1 MRKEYQSERKN
12 VFADTARA
20 AGGTLVAMGSDDTSS
35 QPQSRSDEAGMAAE
49 LKQLAARVSRLE
61 RELAA
66 MHGQRLPVA
75 SPPPPPPR
83 AVSTPAPAVQNIQ
96 AAGPSLVEGVTP
108 PAGKASLESRLGA
121 QIFNRI
127 GIVALLFAA
136 TLGLKLAIDNQWIG
150 PVGRILI
157 GLIAGTGVV
166 AWSERF
172 RRKGFPAFSYSLK
185 AVGTGVLYL
194 SLWAAFQLYHLL
206 PPTAALLGMILVTA
220 WNAYMAWSQ
229 DAELLAAY
237 ALLGG
242 LATPLLLS
250 TGGDHEIF
258 LFTYLLAIDVAT
270 VLLVRVK
277 PWARLL
283 LGAFPATVAY
293 FIGWYAPFFHEPAF
307 AVTTVF
313 LGLFFLVFVSVSLGT
328 SALQQEGVAEPPR
341 RTGSHIRN
349 ILLPLANAAFVSLA
363 LYSVMQDSD
372 RHWFLPWVMLILAA
386 TYLLITRLPQG
397 AVAAAVHLSL
407 AVVFLTIA
415 IPLKAS
421 GHWITVAWLVEGV
434 ALLWVAM
441 RVASSHADREPPHSN
456 AGDVLRWLSA
466 GSLVLGLGGVIAEP
480 FWFDGGPN
488 ASLLNHNLATALIGV
503 AAFAGT
509 AWMALRARSAGSES
523 SSIWSRFAF
532 AAMAAVDAIAILLSL
547 REIATSRYGSAPH
560 AAFAN
565 ADFGM
570 ALIAL
575 AVLGVVAWASLR
587 VALDD
592 EASLLWA
599 QLAGGSVIAINLI
612 AVLTGVREVGALW
625 PVSTTDPDL
634 ELRRALA
641 ISGFLMIYAAALL
654 AVGFWRR
661 SAFVRWQALALLVFS
676 IGKTFLYDMR
686 NLSQGYRFASFL
698 ALGALL
704 MTISF
709 AYQKDWLSLRDA
721 RKGGSSA
728 DSSVHSE
735 GER

>member
-1 MRKEYQSERKN
+1 
-12 VFADTARA
+12 
-20 AGGTLVAMGSDDTSS
+20 MGSEDTSS
-35 QPQSRSDEAGMAAE
+35 QPQSHADEAGLAAE
-49 LKQLAARVSRLE
+49 LKQLAARVSQLE

-66 MHGQRLPVA
+66 MRAGNPTVTA
-75 SPPPPPPR
+75 VSSSFTPPPPPPKII
-83 AVSTPAPAVQNIQ
+83 PAPTPVVQNIGVV
-96 AAGPSLVEGVTP
+96 GPSPAESATS

-166 AWSERF
+166 VWSERF

-206 PPTAALLGMILVTA
+206 PPTAALIGMIVVTA

-237 ALLGG
+237 ALIGG

-277 PWARLL
+277 QWARLL
-283 LGAFPATVAY
+283 FGAFPATVAY
-293 FIGWYAPFFHEPAF
+293 FIGWYSPFYHEPAF

-313 LGLFFLVFVSVSLGT
+313 IGLFFLVFVSVSLG
-328 SALQQEGVAEPPR
+328 AAVPQQETVAEPAR
-341 RTGSHIRN
+341 RTGSNIRD
-349 ILLPLANAAFVSLA
+349 ILLPLANAAFVSLS

-372 RHWFLPWVMLILAA
+372 RHWFLPWLMLILAA

-441 RVASSHADREPPHSN
+441 RVSSNRPDHEASHSN

-466 GSLVLGLGGVIAEP
+466 GSLVLGLGGVIAVP
-480 FWFDGGPN
+480 FWFDGRLN
-488 ASLLNHNLATALIGV
+488 SSFLNHNLATALIGV
-503 AAFAGT
+503 AAFGGA
-509 AWMALRARSAGSES
+509 AWMALRARSARSES
-523 SSIWSRFAF
+523 RAIWSRFAF
-532 AAMAAVDAIAILLSL
+532 AALVAADAIAILLSL
-547 REIATSRYGSAPH
+547 REVATSRYGSVQH
-560 AAFAN
+560 TAFAN

-570 ALIAL
+570 ALIGL
-575 AVLGVVAWASLR
+575 AVLGAVAWASLR
-587 VALDD
+587 VALAD

-599 QLAGGSVIAINLI
+599 QLSGGSVIAINLI

-641 ISGFLMIYAAALL
+641 VSGFLMVYAAALL
-654 AVGFWRR
+654 AIGFWRR

-721 RKGGSSA
+721 PKEEKPASSG
-728 DSSVHSE
+728 HSE
-735 GER
+735 GERGQ

>member
-1 MRKEYQSERKN
+1 MANRFRCHRRS
-12 VFADTARA
+12 
-20 AGGTLVAMGSDDTSS
+20 AGGTLVAMGSEESFS
-35 QPQSRSDEAGMAAE
+35 QPQSHTDEAGVAAE
-49 LKQLAARVSRLE
+49 LKQLAARVSQLE

-66 MHGQRLPVA
+66 MRAGGRFPAPL
-75 SPPPPPPR
+75 PPPPPPP
-83 AVSTPAPAVQNIQ
+83 AALPVIQHSEVEEAAIADSVVSA
-96 AAGPSLVEGVTP
+96 S
-108 PAGKASLESRLGA
+108 GKGSLESRLGA
-121 QIFNRI
+121 QVFNRI

-166 AWSERF
+166 VWSERF
-172 RRKGFPAFSYSLK
+172 RRKGFSAFSYSLK

-206 PPTAALLGMILVTA
+206 PSSAALVGMILVTA

-237 ALLGG
+237 ALIGG

-250 TGGDHEIF
+250 TGGDHEVF

-283 LGAFPATVAY
+283 FGAFPATAAY
-293 FIGWYAPFFHEPAF
+293 FIGWYWEFYHEPAF
-307 AVTTVF
+307 AVTTAFV
-313 LGLFFLVFVSVSLGT
+313 GLFFVVFASASLGG
-328 SALQQEGVAEPPR
+328 AVPREKEAEKPAR
-341 RTGSHIRN
+341 RGGLHVRD
-349 ILLPLANAAFVSLA
+349 ILLPLANAAFISLA

-372 RHWFLPWVMLILAA
+372 RHWFLPWLMLILAA

-415 IPLKAS
+415 VPLKAS

-434 ALLWVAM
+434 ALLWVAL
-441 RVASSHADREPPHSN
+441 RVGAGRVGRDAPHSN
-456 AGDVLRWLSA
+456 ASDVLRWLSA
-466 GSLVLGLGGVIAEP
+466 GSLVLGLGGVIAVP
-480 FWFDGGPN
+480 FWFDGGLTAP
-488 ASLLNHNLATALIGV
+488 LLNRNLATALIGV
-503 AAFAGT
+503 AAFAGA
-509 AWMALRARSAGSES
+509 AWMALHARAGGGELKAV
-523 SSIWSRFAF
+523 WSRFSF
-532 AAMAAVDAIAILLSL
+532 AALLAVDALAVLLAL
-547 REIATSRYGSAPH
+547 REISTSRYGSAQH
-560 AAFAN
+560 VSFAN

-570 ALIAL
+570 ALVGL
-575 AVLGVVAWASLR
+575 AVLGGVAWAALR
-587 VALDD
+587 IAVVDVAALV
-592 EASLLWA
+592 WA
-599 QLAGGSVIAINLI
+599 QLSGGSVIAINLI
-612 AVLTGVREVGALW
+612 AVLAGVREVATLW
-625 PVSTTDPDL
+625 QVSTTDPDM

-641 ISGFLMIYAAALL
+641 VSGFLMLYGAALL

-709 AYQKDWLSLRDA
+709 AYQKDWLSLRDTL
-721 RKGGSSA
+721 KDETSA
-728 DSSVHSE
+728 ASANPSK
-735 GER
+735 GERGQ

>member
-1 MRKEYQSERKN
+1 
-12 VFADTARA
+12 
-20 AGGTLVAMGSDDTSS
+20 MGSEDTSS
-35 QPQSRSDEAGMAAE
+35 QPQSRADEAGVAAE
-49 LKQLAARVSRLE
+49 LKQLAARVSQLE
-61 RELAA
+61 RELASMRA
-66 MHGQRLPVA
+66 GDRSVSAVPPL
-75 SPPPPPPR
+75 PPPPPPLPQR
-83 AVSTPAPAVQNIQ
+83 RPASGPVMQDVEAVSHSSTERVASA
-96 AAGPSLVEGVTP
+96 SS
-108 PAGKASLESRLGA
+108 KASLESRLGA

-157 GLIAGTGVV
+157 GLLAGTGVV
-166 AWSERF
+166 VWSERF

-185 AVGTGVLYL
+185 AVGAGVLYL

-206 PPTAALLGMILVTA
+206 PPTAALVGMILVTA

-237 ALLGG
+237 ALVGG

-250 TGGDHEIF
+250 TGGNHEIF
-258 LFTYLLAIDVAT
+258 LFTYLLAIDVAM

-283 LGAFPATVAY
+283 FGAFPATVGY
-293 FIGWYAPFFHEPAF
+293 FIGWYSSFYVEPAF
-307 AVTTVF
+307 AVTTLF
-313 LGLFFLVFVSVSLGT
+313 IGLFFLVFASVSLG
-328 SALQQEGVAEPPR
+328 APVRQKDGAPEPSR
-341 RTGSHIRN
+341 RIGSHVRD

-372 RHWFLPWVMLILAA
+372 RHWFLPWLMLILAA

-434 ALLWVAM
+434 ALLWVAL
-441 RVASSHADREPPHSN
+441 RVGPEHADHDASHPN
-456 AGDVLRWLSA
+456 AGEVLRWLSA
-466 GSLVLGLGGVIAEP
+466 GSLVLGLGGVIAVP
-480 FWFDGGPN
+480 FWFDGGLAAP
-488 ASLLNHNLATALIGV
+488 LLNHNLATALIGV
-503 AAFAGT
+503 AAFGGV
-509 AWMALRARSAGSES
+509 AWMALRARSAEGES
-523 SSIWSRFAF
+523 QSIWSRFAF
-532 AAMAAVDAIAILLSL
+532 AALVAADAIAGLLSL

-570 ALIAL
+570 ALVGL
-575 AVLGVVAWASLR
+575 AILGAVAWSSLR
-587 VALDD
+587 VALV
-592 EASLLWA
+592 EEVSLLWA

-625 PVSTTDPDL
+625 PVSTTDPDM

-641 ISGFLMIYAAALL
+641 VSGFLMMYGAVLL

-661 SAFVRWQALALLVFS
+661 SAFIRWQALALLVFS

-709 AYQKDWLSLRDA
+709 AYQKDWLSLRDT
-721 RKGGSSA
+721 RKDEGAADSA
-728 DSSVHSE
+728 DHPK
-735 GER
+735 GERGQ

>member
-1 MRKEYQSERKN
+1 
-12 VFADTARA
+12 
-20 AGGTLVAMGSDDTSS
+20 MGSEDTSS
-35 QPQSRSDEAGMAAE
+35 QPQSRADEAGVAAE
-49 LKQLAARVSRLE
+49 LKQLAARVSQLE

-66 MHGQRLPVA
+66 MRAGDRSAMPAPL
-75 SPPPPPPR
+75 PPPLPLPPKSVP
-83 AVSTPAPAVQNIQ
+83 VPAPLTQDASV
-96 AAGPSLVEGVTP
+96 VTP
-108 PAGKASLESRLGA
+108 PPLEGIAPAAGKVSLESRLGA
-121 QIFNRI
+121 QVFNRI

-136 TLGLKLAIDNQWIG
+136 TLGLKLAIDNQWVG

-166 AWSERF
+166 VWSERF
-172 RRKGFPAFSYSLK
+172 RHKGFAAFSYSLK

-206 PPTAALLGMILVTA
+206 PPTAALVGMILVTA

-237 ALLGG
+237 ALIGG

-283 LGAFPATVAY
+283 FGAFPATVAY
-293 FIGWYAPFFHEPAF
+293 FIGWYSPFYAEPAF
-307 AVTTVF
+307 AMTTVF
-313 LGLFFLVFVSVSLGT
+313 IGLFFLVFASVSLG
-328 SALQQEGVAEPPR
+328 APVAQNDVVPEPSR
-341 RTGSHIRN
+341 RVGSHVRD
-349 ILLPLANAAFVSLA
+349 ILLPLANATFVSLA

-372 RHWFLPWVMLILAA
+372 RHWFLPWLMLILAA
-386 TYLLITRLPQG
+386 TYLLVTRLPQG
-397 AVAAAVHLSL
+397 VVAAAVHLSL

-441 RVASSHADREPPHSN
+441 RIGPGHADHDASHSN

-466 GSLVLGLGGVIAEP
+466 GSLVLGMGGLIAAP
-480 FWFDGGPN
+480 FWFDGGL
-488 ASLLNHNLATALIGV
+488 SVSFLNHDLATALIGIG
-503 AAFAGT
+503 AFSGA
-509 AWMALRARSAGSES
+509 AWMALRSRAAGGESAPV
-523 SSIWSRFAF
+523 WTRFAF
-532 AAMAAVDAIAILLSL
+532 AALVAVDAIAVLLSL
-547 REIATSRYGSAPH
+547 REIATSRYGSVGH

-570 ALIAL
+570 ALVGL
-575 AVLGVVAWASLR
+575 AVLGAVAWVSLR
-587 VALDD
+587 VALVG
-592 EASLLWA
+592 ETSLLWA
-599 QLAGGSVIAINLI
+599 QLSGGSVIATNLI
-612 AVLTGVREVGALW
+612 AVLTGVREVAALW
-625 PVSTTDPDL
+625 PVSTTDPDM

-641 ISGFLMIYAAALL
+641 VSGFLMMYGAALL

-709 AYQKDWLSLRDA
+709 AYQKDWLSLRDT
-721 RKGGSSA
+721 RKDERTAESA
-728 DSSVHSE
+728 GHSE
-735 GER
+735 RERGQ

>member
-1 MRKEYQSERKN
+1 
-12 VFADTARA
+12 
-20 AGGTLVAMGSDDTSS
+20 MGSEESSS
-35 QPQSRSDEAGMAAE
+35 QPQGRADEAGMAAE
-49 LKQLAARVSRLE
+49 LKQLAARVSQLE

-66 MHGQRLPVA
+66 MRAGVRPVA
-75 SPPPPPPR
+75 PLPPPPPI
-83 AVSTPAPAVQNIQ
+83 APPVIRHSE
-96 AAGPSLVEGVTP
+96 AAGRPSVADSSV
-108 PAGKASLESRLGA
+108 PAKAKGSLESRLGA
-121 QIFNRI
+121 QVFNRI

-166 AWSERF
+166 VWSERF

-206 PPTAALLGMILVTA
+206 PSSAALAGMILVTA

-237 ALLGG
+237 ALAGG

-258 LFTYLLAIDVAT
+258 LFTYLLAIDLAT

-283 LGAFPATVAY
+283 FGAFPATVAY
-293 FIGWYAPFFHEPAF
+293 FIGWYWTFFHEPAF

-313 LGLFFLVFVSVSLGT
+313 IGLFFLVFVSASVGT
-328 SALQQEGVAEPPR
+328 PVPQDEGSR
-341 RTGSHIRN
+341 RFLRRAGPHVRD
-349 ILLPLANAAFVSLA
+349 ILLPVANAAFVSLA
-363 LYSVMQDSD
+363 LYSVMQDSG
-372 RHWFLPWVMLILAA
+372 RHWFLPWLMLVLAA
-386 TYLLITRLPQG
+386 AYLLITRIPQG

-421 GHWITVAWLVEGV
+421 GRWITVAWLVEGV
-434 ALLWVAM
+434 ALLWVAL
-441 RVASSHADREPPHSN
+441 RVGAARTEKDVAHSN
-456 AGDVLRWLSA
+456 ASGVLRWLSA
-466 GSLVLGLGGVIAEP
+466 GSLVLGLGGVIAAP
-480 FWFDGGPN
+480 YWFDN
-488 ASLLNHNLATALIGV
+488 AMTAPLLNRNLATALIGV
-503 AAFAGT
+503 AAFSGT
-509 AWMALRARSAGSES
+509 AWMVLRACAAGEELREV
-523 SSIWSRFAF
+523 WTRFSF
-532 AAMAAVDAIAILLSL
+532 AALLAVDALAVLLAL
-547 REIATSRYGSAPH
+547 REVATSRYGTAPH
-560 AAFAN
+560 AAFEN
-565 ADFGM
+565 SDFGM
-570 ALIAL
+570 ALVGL
-575 AVLGVVAWASLR
+575 AVLGAVAWAAFR
-587 VALDD
+587 IALVDG
-592 EASLLWA
+592 ASLVWA
-599 QLAGGSVIAINLI
+599 QLSGGSVIAINLI

-625 PVSTTDPDL
+625 QVARSDPDM

-641 ISGFLMIYAAALL
+641 VSGFLMVYGAALL

-709 AYQKDWLSLRDA
+709 AYQKDWLSLRETQKSEA
-721 RKGGSSA
+721 SS
-728 DSSVHSE
+728 DSANRPE
-735 GER
+735 GERGQ